1 MLDYSYNTVVK
12 NDFWLS
18 WNENNFYFLDLLW
31 RNIFKIY
38 LLSQI
43 FGLLSF
49 SNLYIILNSKMIWK
63 SKKDTLQLKHLN

>member
-31 RNIFKIY
+31 RNIFQIY
-38 LLSQI
+38 LLTE
-43 FGLLSF
+43 
-49 SNLYIILNSKMIWK
+49 SNFWFAFFLK
-63 SKKDTLQLKHLN
+63 SLHYFK